1 MPSRSSA
8 FELSLTIALP
18 RNFLAG
24 FKAPKTSFSIPV
36 AKLLSYFV
44 PALKPARKFLGKAMV
59 KDSSKAEDLLGIKYR
74 DVSESIL
81 EDAKSLTEFNKI

>member
-1 MPSRSSA
+1 
-8 FELSLTIALP
+8 
-18 RNFLAG
+18 
-24 FKAPKTSFSIPV
+24 
-36 AKLLSYFV
+36 LLSYFV